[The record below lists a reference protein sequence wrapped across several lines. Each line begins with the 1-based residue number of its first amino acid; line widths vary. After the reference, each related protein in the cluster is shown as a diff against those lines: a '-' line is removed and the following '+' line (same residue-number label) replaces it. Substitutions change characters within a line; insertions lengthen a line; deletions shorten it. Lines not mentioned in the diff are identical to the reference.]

1 MSIEGSRQNPSESAV
16 LLRFS
21 ERLRAAIVAL
31 SALFVLLFLYAAARR
46 MYFPYEVEW
55 IESGVLVSVLRIVHG
70 QGLYVAPTAD
80 YVAYLYAPLYFYL
93 SATIMKFA
101 GAAGHGYAALR
112 LLSTLSTLGTFA
124 AIYALVRT
132 ETRRH
137 LPAIAAA
144 GLYAACYPVLG
155 LFYDTGR
162 VDALF
167 VFLMLLALLA
177 QRRGY
182 PVLAAILWALVFQTK
197 QSVLPLAT
205 IILCAEWQRPR
216 KMVAAL
222 VTFFT
227 IVAVTFLAFNHATG
241 GWYVFYMFHVA
252 GGLPIVPRQLIL
264 FWPFVLLP
272 TSIAWTLIF
281 GSLWLAPVRLRSSRT
296 QLFLLASLA
305 IYPGFWFV
313 ASHDGASANA
323 DMPVFAFT
331 AVLFGIALARLLD
344 WADIAEALQA
354 QVLLMIAVA
363 LQLFALLYNP
373 GRYLPTR
380 ASVALGQQFIDQV
393 RDVPGD
399 VYVFNH
405 SYDAILAG
413 KQPHAEGEALHAV
426 LNAGGPVASQLR
438 AEVNAALVAHRYS
451 AIVVDVGT
459 PSGDWLPFTQDY
471 PQAVSSASD
480 GLAFLTSKPHWFLLP
495 CSASVTE
502 IHQSKPEGTVL
513 VPGTC
518 SPR

>member
-1 MSIEGSRQNPSESAV
+1 MSIEGPRQGLSEPV
-16 LLRFS
+16 FLLRFS
-21 ERLRAAIVAL
+21 KVLRVAIVAL
-31 SALFVLLFLYAAARR
+31 SALFALLFLYAAARR

-70 QGLYVAPTAD
+70 QGIYVAPTAD

-93 SATIMKFA
+93 SAAIMKFA

-182 PVLAAILWALVFQTK
+182 PVLAAVLWAIVFQTK

-222 VTFFT
+222 VTFFV
-227 IVAVTFLAFNHATG
+227 IVAVSLLGFNHITG
-241 GWYVFYMFHVA
+241 GWYGFYMFHIA

-272 TSIAWTLIF
+272 MAIAWTLIL
-281 GSLWLAPVRLRSSRT
+281 GSLWLAPVRLRNSHT
-296 QLFLLASLA
+296 QLYLLASLA

-344 WADIAEALQA
+344 WADITDALQA
-354 QVLLMIAVA
+354 QVLLMIAVTV
-363 LQLFALLYNP
+363 QLFALLYNP
-373 GRYLPTR
+373 GRYVPTH
-380 ASVALGQQFIDQV
+380 ASVILGQQFIDQV
-393 RDVPGD
+393 RDIPGD

-413 KQPHAEGEALHAV
+413 KQPHAEGEALRAV

-438 AEVNAALVAHRYS
+438 AEVDAALAAHRYS

-495 CSASVTE
+495 CSASITE
-502 IHQSKPEGTVL
+502 VHQSKPEGTVL